1 MNTKAKSNSVIT
13 HEVDN
18 DEGNIGAGSSKVRFN
33 VLGVGAL
40 TLDMTKLNQC
50 VLDRASIHGM
60 IQRISDAAAIS
71 RNPETGKPA
80 TAQEKYD
87 AMARL
92 VNHYESGSAEWRI
105 AGGGGIA
112 RSSVLLDA
120 MVQLFPNRT
129 RDDLKVWL
137 AGKSKAERA
146 KLAQSSRVR
155 PIIAAMTPVSGDAD
169 AMLDELDQA
178 E

>member
-13 HEVDN
+13 HEIESDGIIV
-18 DEGNIGAGSSKVRFN
+18 FN
-33 VLGVGAL
+33 VLGAGKISFDLASVNAANKL
-40 TLDMTKLNQC
+40 QAMT
-50 VLDRASIHGM
+50 HGF

-71 RNPETGKPA
+71 RDPETGKPA
-80 TAQEKYD
+80 TPEEKFE
-87 AMARL
+87 AMLRL
-92 VNHYESGSAEWRI
+92 VKHYESGASEWRI
-105 AGGGGIA
+105 AGVGGVA

-120 MVQLFPNRT
+120 MVQLYPTRT
-129 RDDLKVWL
+129 RDDLKAWL
-137 AGKSKAERA
+137 GAKSKTQRA
-146 KLAQSSRVR
+146 ALARSSRVA

>member
-13 HEVDN
+13 HDMDN
-18 DEGNIGAGSSKVRFN
+18 NGINFHIAGMPTLSLWFDKVS
-33 VLGVGAL
+33 GS
-40 TLDMTKLNQC
+40 NQK
-50 VLDRASIHGM
+50 RAMIHGFV
-60 IQRISDAAAIS
+60 QRISDAAAIS

-92 VNHYESGSAEWRI
+92 VNHYESGSTEWRI
-105 AGGGGIA
+105 AGTGGGVA

-120 MVQLFPNRT
+120 MVQLYPARS
-129 RDDLKVWL
+129 RDELKTWL
-137 AGKSKAERA
+137 ASKSKSERA
-146 KLAQSSRVR
+146 KLAQSERVR
-155 PIIAAMTPVSGDAD
+155 PIIAAMIPVSGDAD

>member
-1 MNTKAKSNSVIT
+1 MNTKAKSNSVVT
-13 HEVDN
+13 HTYDPAANVIVYTV
-18 DEGNIGAGSSKVRFN
+18 IGIGP
-33 VLGVGAL
+33 L
-40 TLDMTKLNQC
+40 TLHIDKMSTENWGH
-50 VLDRASIHGM
+50 AAAHGM

-105 AGGGGIA
+105 AGAGGVA

-120 MVQLFPNRT
+120 MVQLYPAKT
-129 RDDLKVWL
+129 REELKTWL
-137 AGKSKAERA
+137 ASKSKSERA

-155 PIIAAMTPVSGDAD
+155 PIIAAMTPLDDIERAE
-169 AMLDELDQA
+169 AMFNELDQA